1 MSITAVSNKLGKH
14 DKMDIFNMLLMMWN
28 SKDCHV
34 TLTKINR
41 LEKKN
46 VTLTLRVYSVLKLMK
61 FAQLCNLKFIFV
73 LPLLY
78 ATFTNWTLNKASF
91 IRNYPYFMRG
101 ETEELS

>member
-1 MSITAVSNKLGKH
+1 
-14 DKMDIFNMLLMMWN
+14 MLLTMWS
-28 SKDCHV
+28 SKDYYI

-41 LEKKN
+41 LEKIY
-46 VTLTLRVYSVLKLMK
+46 TLTLRVYSVLKLMK

-73 LPLLY
+73 LPLLH